1 MVLVIDD
8 EAALREVVE
17 EILELSDIHCLLAA
31 NGSEGV
37 QLFAENQAAID
48 AILLDM
54 QMPVMSG
61 GETLRELRKLSPTV
75 QIVLMSGY
83 PESSTMEK
91 FRGDSHLS
99 YLEKP
104 FTLEKLTLKME
115 ELTRSLRP

>member
-17 EILELSDIHCLLAA
+17 EILELSNIRCLLAP
-31 NGSEGV
+31 NGREGLH
-37 QLFAENQAAID
+37 LFKNNREHIS

-61 GETLRELRKLSPTV
+61 GDTLHELRKIDPTIA
-75 QIVLMSGY
+75 IVLMSGY

-91 FRGDSHLS
+91 FRGDRHLS

-104 FTLEKLTLKME
+104 FTLDKLTKKVEDL
-115 ELTRSLRP
+115 LRSLRP

>member
-17 EILELSDIHCLLAA
+17 EILELSNIRCFLAP
-31 NGSEGV
+31 NGREGLH
-37 QLFAENQAAID
+37 LFRNNREHIS

-54 QMPVMSG
+54 QMPVLSG
-61 GETLRELRKLSPTV
+61 GDTLRELRKIDSTIA
-75 QIVLMSGY
+75 IVLMSGY

-91 FRGDSHLS
+91 FRGDRHLS

-104 FTLEKLTLKME
+104 FTLDKLTKKVE
-115 ELTRSLRP
+115 EILRSLRP